1 MLAFLALLLAAKD
14 IDLHQVA
21 ADSRPIAQD
30 EVLVPVSDSVR
41 AATWDELAVKPSVP
55 KHVRVACIV
64 WAQNGAPGACVDA
77 SRLQPGQTSID
88 WIKARED
95 QSAAD
100 ANDLAGADLRALVNK
115 RLAPM
120 RLRQINSDRTRF
132 VVRIFE
138 ETIGPADARP
148 PFVPGTSLT
157 LGQVTLAEP
166 LDGSLIEALY
176 PMDAI
181 RNGVQARVRI
191 ACRIQPNLALLCRD
205 PGTIATSSGS
215 GNDSP
220 DIVRSLRFASYQLA
234 STIRLKPKANDGSD
248 VVGRDLQIGLSWQMP
263 R

>member
-14 IDLHQVA
+14 IELEQMA
-21 ADSRPIAQD
+21 ADTRPIAQD

-55 KHVRVACIV
+55 KHVRVACIIL
-64 WAQNGAPGACVDA
+64 AQNGAPGACVDA

-100 ANDLAGADLRALVNK
+100 ADDPAGAELRALVNK
-115 RLAPM
+115 RLTPM
-120 RLRQINSDRTRF
+120 RLRQIGSDRTF

-138 ETIGPADARP
+138 ETVGPADARP

-157 LGQVTLAEP
+157 FGQVTLAEP

-176 PMDAI
+176 PVDAI

-220 DIVRSLRFASYQLA
+220 DIVRSLRFATYQLA